1 MYNPEPGKDQKPW
14 ANQRQRTNLG
24 TEGADRGIHVKP
36 LLPLQNP
43 GQIEESEAISQT
55 QIERAFQL
63 LPREQGRY
71 HLTWSSASSSSRS
84 SPVAMGMTSSTLAG
98 LSPAAHPSDHRHSIS
113 AGRRQGIERSG
124 LVRRWKAAGAAES
137 GDRRGERGGAGCRG
151 GGRRR
156 GPGGNGG
163 SPAQGG
169 G

>member
-63 LPREQGRY
+63 LPLEQGRD

-98 LSPAAHPSDHRHSIS
+98 LSSAAHPRGHRYSIS
-113 AGRRQGIERSG
+113 AVRRQVIEIWG
-124 LVRRWKAAGAAES
+124 YEILT
-137 GDRRGERGGAGCRG
+137 
-151 GGRRR
+151 
-156 GPGGNGG
+156 
-163 SPAQGG
+163 
-169 G
+169 